1 MTRTTMKPRASLTV
15 RIVLAVM
22 AALLVMAALWAI
34 VNLAAVNS
42 YNQATQSLQENIS
55 TSRKDDADWDKLHTR
70 QQQTDAQFNEASAM
84 KPLLLPQVRESIE
97 HNSHVSSQLTITRPR
112 RSKPSRA
119 TSPLPRIQTPPTLR
133 NRVNQ
138 VTRTTKTYPT
148 NNVGK

>member
-84 KPLLLPQVRESIE
+84 KPLLLPQVRE
-97 HNSHVSSQLTITRPR
+97 
-112 RSKPSRA
+112 
-119 TSPLPRIQTPPTLR
+119 
-133 NRVNQ
+133 
-138 VTRTTKTYPT
+138 
-148 NNVGK
+148 